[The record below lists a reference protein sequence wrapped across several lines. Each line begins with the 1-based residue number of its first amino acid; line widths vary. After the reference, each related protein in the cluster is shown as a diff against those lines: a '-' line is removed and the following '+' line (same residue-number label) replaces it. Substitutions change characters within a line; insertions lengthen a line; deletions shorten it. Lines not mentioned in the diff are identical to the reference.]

1 MDWQVYMLPLATEC
15 LCLTSHIVI
24 HTVTSRCESVRK
36 AVERVF
42 GMLKKRFRILK
53 LPLTGGD
60 IQEIE
65 SMLFSCFIMHNM
77 NLKDK
82 ARMDLGHMEGD
93 WCDHAPGANRA
104 RRALYDIVNGRTLL
118 FNKRAYTVADET
130 DFSRLGCQISHHN
143 FCNASNTVMSGSALW
158 HNFFS
163 HSLHFFSHNFCS
175 QLLNCGGVGRGWVG
189 GPISWSFEK
198 AVFCRPL

>member
-1 MDWQVYMLPLATEC
+1 MDRQVYMLPLATKC
-15 LCLTSHIVI
+15 LCLTSHILR

-60 IQEIE
+60 IGEIE
-65 SMLFSCFIMHNM
+65 DMLFSCFIMHNM
-77 NLKDK
+77 NMKDK
-82 ARMDLGHMEGD
+82 GRMDLGHMEGD

-118 FNKRAYTVADET
+118 FNKRAYTVADDT
-130 DFSRLGCQISHHN
+130 DFSRLGCQIRHPN
-143 FCNASNTVMSGSALW
+143 FCDATNTVMPTETASAFMQRREVLAAHHEIVSGPRFVGAQTDQRMW
-158 HNFFS
+158 
-163 HSLHFFSHNFCS
+163 
-175 QLLNCGGVGRGWVG
+175 LL
-189 GPISWSFEK
+189 P
-198 AVFCRPL
+198 AAACRPHP

>member
-1 MDWQVYMLPLATEC
+1 M
-15 LCLTSHIVI
+15 TSHIVI
-24 HTVTSRCESVRK
+24 HTVTTRCESVRT

-60 IQEIE
+60 FQEIE

-82 ARMDLGHMEGD
+82 ARMDLGHMEDD
-93 WCDHAPGANRA
+93 WCDHAPVANRA

-143 FCNASNTVMSGSALW
+143 FSIPVTLSCPGLHCGTISLVTLCIFLVTISVV
-158 HNFFS
+158 NF
-163 HSLHFFSHNFCS
+163 
-175 QLLNCGGVGRGWVG
+175 
-189 GPISWSFEK
+189 
-198 AVFCRPL
+198 

>member
-1 MDWQVYMLPLATEC
+1 M
-15 LCLTSHIVI
+15 
-24 HTVTSRCESVRK
+24 RK

-77 NLKDK
+77 NLKYK

-93 WCDHAPGANRA
+93 WCDHAPDTNRA
-104 RRALYDIVNGRTLL
+104 SCATTPIT
-118 FNKRAYTVADET
+118 
-130 DFSRLGCQISHHN
+130 
-143 FCNASNTVMSGSALW
+143 
-158 HNFFS
+158 
-163 HSLHFFSHNFCS
+163 SLTQCTF
-175 QLLNCGGVGRGWVG
+175 LIL
-189 GPISWSFEK
+189 
-198 AVFCRPL
+198 

>member
-1 MDWQVYMLPLATEC
+1 M
-15 LCLTSHIVI
+15 
-24 HTVTSRCESVRK
+24 RK

-118 FNKRAYTVADET
+118 FNKRAYTHFYHKTPDGGSKKARGSPFKSTVVAIEYEPEGIMYTVRHHT
-130 DFSRLGCQISHHN
+130 DNVFDTVHISDFVTMGCGCYVRMKKVKLADARAHAQWKLI
-143 FCNASNTVMSGSALW
+143 FG
-158 HNFFS
+158 
-163 HSLHFFSHNFCS
+163 
-175 QLLNCGGVGRGWVG
+175 
-189 GPISWSFEK
+189 
-198 AVFCRPL
+198 